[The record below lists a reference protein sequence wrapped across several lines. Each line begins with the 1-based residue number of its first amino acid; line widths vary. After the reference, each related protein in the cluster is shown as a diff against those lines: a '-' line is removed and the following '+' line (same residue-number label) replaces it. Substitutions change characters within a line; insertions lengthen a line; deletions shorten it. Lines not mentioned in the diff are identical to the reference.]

1 MSKRNK
7 RNVNSQSRALEKPK
21 SFMQKAVGIRF
32 VSSLKLVPAITT
44 IMIVIWLGFH
54 FGSND
59 SSARSD
65 QLDQSRSTV
74 VAFSDENTDQPA
86 LGNSKIFFPET
97 TYDFGTVAQHASLSH
112 TFVVKNTGEAPL
124 KLIRAKASCGC
135 TAAVL
140 TKADV
145 PPGGEGE
152 IKVTFKTGEK
162 RGQYKQTITVTSNDP
177 DNSTT
182 KLYVT
187 ANIKVLF
194 GFEASIID
202 FGKVQKDEKIKKSVN
217 FVTQGLRGIEV
228 TELKSSSEYITAKV
242 ITSEST
248 AKSEEKIA
256 IEICLLP
263 GFPEGRFG
271 AQITAKLRN
280 DSLPGATLSVTGVI
294 IGDVEV
300 SPESIKFSAR
310 NDTKQPFAPPFMK
323 VLIINHSETQK
334 LSIEGIRDQ
343 HNRFE
348 INLNTIQEGEIYEI
362 AVTPKD
368 IKDLKGY
375 FRGTVVVSTNIPTQ
389 KEISI
394 PYTIVGQR

>member
-1 MSKRNK
+1 MSMSNK
-7 RNVNSQSRALEKPK
+7 RTVNSQSRALEKPK
-21 SFMQKAVGIRF
+21 SFIQKAVGIRF
-32 VSSLKLVPAITT
+32 VSSLKLVLAITT
-44 IMIVIWLGFH
+44 IMIVIWLRFH

-59 SSARSD
+59 SSARSG
-65 QLDQSRSTV
+65 QLGQSRSTV

-86 LGNSKIFFPET
+86 LENAKIFFPET
-97 TYDFGTVAQHASLSH
+97 TYDFGTVSQNSSISH

-124 KLIRAKASCGC
+124 KLIKVKASCGC

-140 TKADV
+140 TKADI
-145 PPGGEGE
+145 PSGGEGE
-152 IKVTFKTGEK
+152 INVTFKTGEK
-162 RGQYKQTITVTSNDP
+162 RGQHKQTITVTSNDP

-187 ANIKVLF
+187 ANVKVLF
-194 GFEASIID
+194 GFETSMID
-202 FGKVQKDEKIKKSVN
+202 FGKLQKDKKVKKSVN
-217 FVTQGLRGIEV
+217 FVTRGLKGIEV

-248 AKSEEKIA
+248 VKSEEKIT

-271 AQITAKLRN
+271 AQITARLRN
-280 DSLPGATLSVTGVI
+280 DPSPGVTLAVTGVI
-294 IGDVEV
+294 IGDIEV

-343 HNRFE
+343 QNRFE
-348 INLNTIQEGEIYEI
+348 INLNTIQEGEKYEI

-375 FRGTVVVSTNIPTQ
+375 FRGTIVVSTNIPTQ
-389 KEISI
+389 KEITI

>member
-1 MSKRNK
+1 MSRKNK
-7 RNVNSQSRALEKPK
+7 RNVNSQSRALEKTK
-21 SFMQKAVGIRF
+21 SFIQKAVGIRF
-32 VSSLKLVPAITT
+32 VSSLKLVLAITT
-44 IMIVIWLGFH
+44 IMIMIWLGFH

-59 SSARSD
+59 YPARSG

-86 LGNSKIFFPET
+86 MENAKIFFPET
-97 TYDFGTVAQHASLSH
+97 TYDFGTVAQNSSVSH

-124 KLIRAKASCGC
+124 ELIKVKASCGC

-140 TKADV
+140 TKADI
-145 PPGGEGE
+145 PSGGEGE
-152 IKVTFKTGEK
+152 INVTFKTGEK
-162 RGQYKQTITVTSNDP
+162 RGQHKQTITVTSNDP

-182 KLYVT
+182 KLYII
-187 ANIKVLF
+187 ANVKVLF
-194 GFEASIID
+194 GFETSLVD
-202 FGKVQKDEKIKKSVN
+202 FGMLQKDEKAKQSVN
-217 FVTQGLRGIEV
+217 FVTQGLKGIEI

-248 AKSEEKIA
+248 AKSEDKIA

-263 GFPEGRFG
+263 GFPKGRFG
-271 AQITAKLRN
+271 AQITAKLNN
-280 DSLPGATLSVTGVI
+280 DSPPGATLAVTGVI
-294 IGDVEV
+294 IDDIEV
-300 SPESIKFSAR
+300 SPESIKFSAG

-334 LSIEGIRDQ
+334 LGIEGIRDQ
-343 HNRFE
+343 QNRFE
-348 INLNTIQEGEIYEI
+348 FSLNTIQEGEEYEI
-362 AVTPKD
+362 VVTPKD
-368 IKDLKGY
+368 IKDLKEY

-394 PYTIVGQR
+394 PYTIVGER

>member
-1 MSKRNK
+1 
-7 RNVNSQSRALEKPK
+7 
-21 SFMQKAVGIRF
+21 MQKAIGIRF
-32 VSSLKLVPAITT
+32 VSSLKPVPAITI

-54 FGSND
+54 FRSND
-59 SSARSD
+59 SLAQSG
-65 QLDQSRSTV
+65 LLNQSRSTV
-74 VAFSDENTDQPA
+74 VAFNDENIDQPA
-86 LGNSKIFFPET
+86 LGNAKIFFPET
-97 TYDFGTVAQHASLSH
+97 THDFGTVAQHASLSH

-152 IKVTFKTGEK
+152 IKVTSKTGKK

-228 TELKSSSEYITAKV
+228 TELKSSSEFITAKV

-263 GFPEGRFG
+263 GFPKGRFG

-280 DSLPGATLSVTGVI
+280 DSLPGATLSITGVI

-348 INLNTIQEGEIYEI
+348 INLDTIQEGVKYEI

-375 FRGTVVVSTNIPTQ
+375 LRGTVVVSTNIPTQ